1 MPNRKKRMA
10 APAQGYLRQIDAARF
25 CGTSID
31 TVQRATKLWTASGG
45 RYGLRSF
52 PRGRARSYA
61 VADLVNWVEIGMP
74 TGYHR
79 EEIEREDGTKVS
91 VVRQV
96 AFA

>member
-61 VADLVNWVEIGMP
+61 VADLVSCEYFMGLKNRAGSFFLRGSFS
-74 TGYHR
+74 TGPR
-79 EEIEREDGTKVS
+79 ASLASR
-91 VVRQV
+91 
-96 AFA
+96 